1 MAEKSKWDAARHL
14 NAGDGGAL
22 EPKPVSESQSEITQ
36 MVLPNDG
43 NPMGNI
49 LGGMV
54 MHQVDIVAAIA
65 AGRHSGSYVVT
76 ASMDHMDFRVPIRV
90 GEIIILKAS
99 VNRAFRTSMEV
110 GVKVFREG
118 VYNRQREHTSS
129 AYLTFVAV
137 DDDGNPR
144 EVPPVKPATADE
156 KRRYREAG
164 ERRTRRLEEATE
176 KKSQLK
182 RRAAR
187 SRD

>member
-1 MAEKSKWDAARHL
+1 MAQKSKWDAARHML
-14 NAGDGGAL
+14 SGTGGAL
-22 EPKPVSESQSEITQ
+22 DPKPVSDSQSEITQ
-36 MVLPNDG
+36 MVLPNDA

-54 MHQVDIVAAIA
+54 MHQVDIVGAIA

-76 ASMDHMDFRVPIRV
+76 ASMDRMIFHVPIRV
-90 GEIIILKAS
+90 GEIIILRAS

-144 EVPPVKPATADE
+144 EVPPVKPITAEE

-164 ERRTRRLEEATE
+164 ERRRLRLEEAAL
-176 KKSQLK
+176 KKAQFARGKS
-182 RRAAR
+182 RA
-187 SRD
+187 

>member
-1 MAEKSKWDAARHL
+1 MAGKSKWDAARHSNQAAPGRL
-14 NAGDGGAL
+14 T
-22 EPKPVSESQSEITQ
+22 PKPVSESQSEITQ

-54 MHQVDIVAAIA
+54 MHQMDIVAAIA

-76 ASMDHMDFRVPIRV
+76 VSMDHLDFHAPIRV

-110 GVKVFREG
+110 GVKVYREG
-118 VYNRQREHTSS
+118 VYNRTREHTSS

-144 EVPPVKPATADE
+144 EVPPVLARTAVE

-164 ERRTRRLEEATE
+164 RRREYRLKEAAQ
-176 KKSQLK
+176 KKAK
-182 RRAAR
+182 IAR
-187 SRD
+187 GGSR

>member
-1 MAEKSKWDAARHL
+1 MTGKSKWDAARHVSVTHARTL
-14 NAGDGGAL
+14 D
-22 EPKPVSESQSEITQ
+22 PKPVRESQSEITQ

-90 GEIIILKAS
+90 GEIIILRAS

-110 GVKVFREG
+110 GVKVYREG
-118 VYNRQREHTSS
+118 VYNRTREHTSS

-144 EVPPVKPATADE
+144 EVPPVITETDDE
-156 KRRYREAG
+156 KRRFREAG
-164 ERRTRRLEEATE
+164 QRRERRLADSLAKKNKLNQRE
-176 KKSQLK
+176 K
-182 RRAAR
+182 RGPR
-187 SRD
+187 

>member
-1 MAEKSKWDAARHL
+1 MTAKSKWDAARHP
-14 NAGDGGAL
+14 NRAAAGSSA
-22 EPKPVSESQSEITQ
+22 PKPVSESQSEITQ

-54 MHQVDIVAAIA
+54 MHQMDIVAAIA

-76 ASMDHMDFRVPIRV
+76 ASMDHLDFRAPIRV

-118 VYNRQREHTSS
+118 VYNRNREHTSS

-144 EVPPVKPATADE
+144 EVPPVLPQTKEE

-164 ERRTRRLEEATE
+164 ERREWRLQEV
-176 KKSQLK
+176 SRK
-182 RRAAR
+182 RAQAAR
-187 SRD
+187 RESR

>member
-1 MAEKSKWDAARHL
+1 MAGKSKWDAARHV
-14 NAGDGGAL
+14 NNVTPGAMD
-22 EPKPVSESQSEITQ
+22 PKPVRESQSEITQ

-54 MHQVDIVAAIA
+54 MHQMDIVAAIA

-76 ASMDHMDFRVPIRV
+76 ASMDQMEFRAPIRV

-110 GVKVFREG
+110 GVKVYREG
-118 VYNRQREHTSS
+118 VYNRTREHTSS

-144 EVPPVKPATADE
+144 EVPPVLPETAEE

-164 ERRTRRLEEATE
+164 ERRKIRLEAVAV
-176 KKSQLK
+176 KKAK
-182 RRAAR
+182 RAR
-187 SRD
+187 RERR